1 MVKRVERERM
11 RILRTGIY
19 NRATRGFTLL
29 ELLVVIFVV
38 SLFLAISA
46 PSFTG
51 LESNEIRSE
60 AKKIASILR
69 YLNDSAMAKKEERYL
84 IVNLQDNSVTYSAE
98 DGEKR
103 ERLEYLRAIYLG
115 TRGEINS
122 GEVKVIFTP
131 LGAGEFMRFYLG
143 MGLGLGTITDK
154 TGDSQTFVV
163 ELNPLSGRVKIG
175 ERVNG

>member
-11 RILRTGIY
+11 LILRTGIY
-19 NRATRGFTLL
+19 NRATGGFTLL

-51 LESNEIRSE
+51 IESNEIRSE

-69 YLNDSAMAKKEERYL
+69 FLNDSAMAKKEELYL
-84 IVNLQDNSVTYSAE
+84 TVNLQDNSVTYSTE

-103 ERLEYLRAIYLG
+103 ESLKYLRALYLG
-115 TRGEINS
+115 TRGEINR

-131 LGAGEFMRFYLG
+131 LGAGEFIRFH
-143 MGLGLGTITDK
+143 LGLGIAKDK
-154 TGDSQTFVV
+154 TGDSLVV
-163 ELNPLSGRVKIG
+163 ELNPLSGRVKIN
-175 ERVNG
+175 EQ